1 MRTVAIDLETRLI
14 GAGNLAP
21 LPIVLSIA
29 DANGNRLTK
38 EWRREAFALLSDPH
52 VMLVGHNIA
61 FDLGCLF
68 QHAPELRPL
77 IWAAYDDWRV
87 SDTGI
92 RDRIILLATGRRTF
106 DAALH
111 VRPSFSLSEAVRRNL
126 PDHAAWSWWADE
138 KHPAADA
145 SDAAAGGW
153 RTRYSELEK
162 VALVDWPEAAR
173 AYALADSLLTL
184 RVWEA
189 QRDFAADYLDSPLY
203 LRNEADQVQAA
214 WALHLISAWGLQTD
228 GARTEEYATKWN
240 GLLTASQDQ
249 LAQSGLIRSV
259 KGKWVKDTAAIRA
272 RVAVALAAK
281 SLPVVLTPQGEI
293 STEREVLEDTDDPLL
308 HALAEQTKVEK
319 LLGTYLPVLR
329 SGVYA
334 PIHTRYEV
342 LIETGRTS
350 SSKPNLQNIPR
361 DSFVR
366 DYAQGGAK
374 TLLTTREAF
383 VPRAGYNFV
392 SVDYDTLELRTLAQ
406 AAIWLTGQS
415 HLAGVLN
422 DGLDPH
428 LDLAALMLGV
438 SYDDAKARK
447 AAGDKGITY
456 FRTLA
461 KAANFGFPGG
471 LSANSFGDYAKT
483 STGGAL
489 RLTRTDSQNIKNY
502 WAGRWR
508 EMPAYFR
515 AVESCRSGDYYTVEM
530 FRTRLV
536 RANCT
541 YTAAC
546 NTYFQALAAHGA
558 KRACYAAVRAAFHEP
573 NSPFYGS
580 RPAMFV
586 HDEIIAEVPED
597 RTHEAGVELSRIMCE
612 AMQGVVPDVK
622 ITASPAAMRRWYKE
636 AATVYDANGRLVPWE
651 PKP

>member
-1 MRTVAIDLETRLI
+1 
-14 GAGNLAP
+14 
-21 LPIVLSIA
+21 
-29 DANGNRLTK
+29 
-38 EWRREAFALLSDPH
+38 
-52 VMLVGHNIA
+52 
-61 FDLGCLF
+61 
-68 QHAPELRPL
+68 
-77 IWAAYDDWRV
+77 
-87 SDTGI
+87 
-92 RDRIILLATGRRTF
+92 
-106 DAALH
+106 
-111 VRPSFSLSEAVRRNL
+111 
-126 PDHAAWSWWADE
+126 
-138 KHPAADA
+138 
-145 SDAAAGGW
+145 
-153 RTRYSELEK
+153 
-162 VALVDWPEAAR
+162 
-173 AYALADSLLTL
+173 
-184 RVWEA
+184 
-189 QRDFAADYLDSPLY
+189 
-203 LRNEADQVQAA
+203 
-214 WALHLISAWGLQTD
+214 LISAWGLQTD